1 MQFTITALYLFV
13 CFLLVLVVLLQRGK
27 DASGDLFGVGANAV
41 LSIQGTTSFLTR
53 MTSVLGLLF
62 FLLSV
67 LLGYTINRSLHEN
80 RIVNVPIV
88 LPDSKA
94 ETKGGA
100 ANATKLAKT
109 TFNQDYVPNKKEAY
123 TAQAKPK
130 MAKQKSS
137 KMSSRAHPKAVA
149 VKKVG
154 TGK

>member
-1 MQFTITALYLFV
+1 MYLFV

-41 LSIQGTTSFLTR
+41 LSSQGTTSFLTR

-94 ETKGGA
+94 ETKGGT
-100 ANATKLAKT
+100 ANAATPAKT
-109 TFNQDYVPNKKEAY
+109 AFNQDHMPSKKEVY
-123 TAQAKPK
+123 IAQAKPK
-130 MAKQKSS
+130 MAKLKSS
-137 KMSSRAHPKAVA
+137 KMPSRAHPKAVA

-154 TGK
+154 TSK

>member
-41 LSIQGTTSFLTR
+41 LSSQGTTSFLTR

-80 RIVNVPIV
+80 RI
-88 LPDSKA
+88 
-94 ETKGGA
+94 
-100 ANATKLAKT
+100 ANAPIILS
-109 TFNQDYVPNKKEAY
+109 E
-123 TAQAKPK
+123 
-130 MAKQKSS
+130 
-137 KMSSRAHPKAVA
+137 PKAVA
-149 VKKVG
+149 KDDAAQAAEPAKMASSQDASLGKKEANTAQVKPKAVKQKLSKTPSRARPKAVAIRKVEAS
-154 TGK
+154 K